1 MLLELKNR
9 AILLAVL
16 VGSVLLASCGESRTS
31 TTDEDRLPSDGGAP
45 VEAAYVEPA
54 VAVADEETDE
64 PPTTGAISG
73 KPAPPLALASLDGDG
88 AWDLHATLDPTGAS
102 CPQGVLLA
110 FMASWCG
117 YCDQSLATLKELQ
130 DSFPELAVVV
140 VDVDDRPEGQQT
152 ELNKVR
158 DAGLTGPVLL
168 ADAATRAAWLGPG
181 GTVPRYAFVNRMGT
195 VVAQDRGF
203 GDKVKPKMPGQARR
217 ALLAGP

>member
-1 MLLELKNR
+1 MSSH
-9 AILLAVL
+9 A
-16 VGSVLLASCGESRTS
+16 
-31 TTDEDRLPSDGGAP
+31 DEDRLPSDGGAP
-45 VEAAYVEPA
+45 VEAADAQPA
-54 VAVADEETDE
+54 VEVVGEETDE

-73 KPAPPLALASLDGDG
+73 RPAPPLDLPSLDGDA

-117 YCDQSLATLKELQ
+117 YCHQSLATLKELQ
-130 DSFPELAVVV
+130 DTFPELAVVV
-140 VDVDDRPEGQQT
+140 VDVDDRAEGQQA
-152 ELNKVR
+152 ELTKVR

-168 ADAATRAAWLGPG
+168 ADAATRSAWLGPG

-203 GDKVKPKMPGQARR
+203 GDKVKPMMPGQARR